1 MKNGK
6 ISRPAAIALIVGGD
20 LLLLVLG
27 WFLLVGP
34 QRSTAASIARA
45 TQAEE
50 AQIVEA
56 QAAVHAAP
64 TAAPKQPEIK
74 TAALYG
80 LAKAMP
86 TDQDMPDLLL
96 EIDQVARDAG
106 VTISSITPTAATI
119 DPLNPTPY
127 TPVPITVQC
136 TGNFFA
142 LTDLLYRLNGLVT
155 VRDGEL
161 DATGRLFSVETIGIT
176 QNNKTGPLTAN
187 ITLQAYTY
195 GDIAA
200 AAAAPTPDVTT
211 STSTTD
217 TTTTAASSSSDVA
230 PNP

>member
-1 MKNGK
+1 MIKQGK
-6 ISRPAAIALIVGGD
+6 LSRPAAIAVIVGGD

-56 QAAVHAAP
+56 EAAVHRAPAA
-64 TAAPKQPEIK
+64 AEKQPEIK

-86 TDQDMPDLLL
+86 ETEDMPDLLL
-96 EIDQVARDAG
+96 ELDQVARDAG
-106 VTISSITPTAATI
+106 VTVSSVTPTAANV

-127 TPVPITVQC
+127 TPVPITLQC

-161 DATGRLFSVETIGIT
+161 DATGRLFSVESVSIT
-176 QNNKTGPLTAN
+176 QNNKNGPLTAN

-195 GDIAA
+195 GSVAA
-200 AAAAPTPDVTT
+200 AAAAPTPATTT
-211 STSTTD
+211 SSTTD
-217 TTTTAASSSSDVA
+217 TTTTSASSSSDVA

>member
-1 MKNGK
+1 VIKGGK
-6 ISRPAAIALIVGGD
+6 ISRPTAIALIVGGV

-56 QAAVHAAP
+56 QAAAHEAP
-64 TAAPKQPEIK
+64 ASAQKQPEIK

-86 TDQDMPDLLL
+86 PTEDMPDLLL
-96 EIDQVARDAG
+96 ELDQEARDAG
-106 VTISSITPTAATI
+106 VTVSSITPTAANV

-127 TPVPITVQC
+127 TPVPITIQC

-161 DATGRLFSVETIGIT
+161 DATGRLFSVETVSIT
-176 QNNKTGPLTAN
+176 QNSKNGPLTAT

-195 GDIAA
+195 GSAAATA
-200 AAAAPTPDVTT
+200 AAAAPAAPTT
-211 STSTTD
+211 SSTD

>member
-1 MKNGK
+1 MIKQGK
-6 ISRPAAIALIVGGD
+6 LSRPAAIAVIVGGD

-56 QAAVHAAP
+56 EAAAHRAPAA
-64 TAAPKQPEIK
+64 AQKQPEIK

-86 TDQDMPDLLL
+86 ETEDMPDLLL
-96 EIDQVARDAG
+96 ELDQVARDAG
-106 VTISSITPTAATI
+106 VTVTSVTPTAATI

-127 TPVPITVQC
+127 TPVPITLQC

-161 DATGRLFSVETIGIT
+161 DATGRLFSVESVSIT
-176 QNNKTGPLTAN
+176 QNNKNGPLTAN

-195 GDIAA
+195 GSVAA
-200 AAAAPTPDVTT
+200 AAAAPTPATTT
-211 STSTTD
+211 SSTTD
-217 TTTTAASSSSDVA
+217 TTTTSASSSSDVA